1 MSGGAE
7 MIAGA
12 VVQHVAGKLSSMVW
26 DRIGMLWN
34 FKDDVEEME
43 SKMGSLQLALSYAD
57 KRSQGTE
64 DEWVQHWLKKYK
76 SVAYAIEDALDELE
90 ANAMIWKNSTC
101 TD

>member
-26 DRIGMLWN
+26 DRIRMLWN

-64 DEWVQHWLKKYK
+64 DEWVQNWLKKYK
-76 SVAYAIEDALDELE
+76 SVAYAIEDAP
-90 ANAMIWKNSTC
+90 MQ
-101 TD
+101 